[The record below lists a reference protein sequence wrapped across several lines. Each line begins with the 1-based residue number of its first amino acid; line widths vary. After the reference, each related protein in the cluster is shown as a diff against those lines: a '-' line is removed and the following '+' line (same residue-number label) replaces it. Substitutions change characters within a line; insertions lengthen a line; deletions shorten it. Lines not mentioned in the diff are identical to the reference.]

1 MDLFYLKKYFR
12 FVKKQPMNIEVK
24 LLEIATYTLPAIITG
39 GVAFGL
45 LHKFFKNEENKRKF
59 ELLRENQRL
68 GLPIRLQAYERI
80 VLFLERINPI
90 NLMMRVEPNTLDPQS
105 YATLLVHTIQTE
117 YEHNIAQQIYFTQ
130 ESWEIIL
137 KAKNSIITQIRRF
150 SIEGEVKSGEELRT
164 KLLQELTQTESAS
177 AVAIG
182 FIKEEL
188 KRIF

>member
-1 MDLFYLKKYFR
+1 MELFYLKKYFR
-12 FVKKQPMNIEVK
+12 FVKKQSMNIEVK

-45 LHKFFKNEENKRKF
+45 LHKFFKNEENNRKF

-90 NLMMRVEPNTLDPQS
+90 NLMMRVEPNSLDPQS

-150 SIEGEVKSGEELRT
+150 SIEGEVASGEELRT

-177 AVAIG
+177 AVAIS

-188 KRIF
+188 KRVF

>member
-12 FVKKQPMNIEVK
+12 FVKKQSMNIEVK

-80 VLFLERINPI
+80 VVFLERINPI
-90 NLMMRVEPNTLDPQS
+90 NLMMRVEPNSLDAQN
-105 YATLLVHTIQTE
+105 YATLLIHTIQTE
-117 YEHNIAQQIYFTQ
+117 YEHNIAQQIYFTH

-177 AVAIG
+177 AVAIS

-188 KRIF
+188 KRVF

>member
-12 FVKKQPMNIEVK
+12 FVKKQSMNIEVK

-90 NLMMRVEPNTLDPQS
+90 NLMMRVEPNSLDPQS

-150 SIEGEVKSGEELRT
+150 SIEGEVVSGEELRT

-177 AVAIG
+177 AVAIS

-188 KRIF
+188 KRVF

>member
-12 FVKKQPMNIEVK
+12 FVKKQSMNIEVK
-24 LLEIATYTLPAIITG
+24 ILEIATYTLPAIITG

-90 NLMMRVEPNTLDPQS
+90 NLMMRVEPNGLDPQS

-150 SIEGEVKSGEELRT
+150 SIEGEVASGEELRT

-177 AVAIG
+177 AVAIS

-188 KRIF
+188 KRVF

>member
-12 FVKKQPMNIEVK
+12 FVKKQSMNIEVK
-24 LLEIATYTLPAIITG
+24 ILEIATYTLPAIITG

-150 SIEGEVKSGEELRT
+150 SIEGEVASGEELRT

>member
-1 MDLFYLKKYFR
+1 
-12 FVKKQPMNIEVK
+12 MNIEAK

-39 GVAFGL
+39 GVAYGL

-90 NLMMRVEPNTLDPQS
+90 NLMMRVEPSSLDPQS

-137 KAKNSIITQIRRF
+137 KAKSSIITH
-150 SIEGEVKSGEELRT
+150 
-164 KLLQELTQTESAS
+164 
-177 AVAIG
+177 
-182 FIKEEL
+182 
-188 KRIF
+188 

>member
-1 MDLFYLKKYFR
+1 
-12 FVKKQPMNIEVK
+12 MNIEVK

-90 NLMMRVEPNTLDPQS
+90 NLMMRVEPNSLDPQS
-105 YATLLVHTIQTE
+105 YATLLAHTIQTE

-150 SIEGEVKSGEELRT
+150 SIEGEVASGEELRT

-177 AVAIG
+177 AVAIS

-188 KRIF
+188 KRVF

>member
-12 FVKKQPMNIEVK
+12 FVKKLAMNIEVK
-24 LLEIATYTLPAIITG
+24 ILEIATYTLPAIITG

-90 NLMMRVEPNTLDPQS
+90 NLMMRVEPNSLDPQS

-117 YEHNIAQQIYFTQ
+117 YEHNIAQQIYFTP

-150 SIEGEVKSGEELRT
+150 SMEGEVKSGEELRT

-177 AVAIG
+177 AVAIS

-188 KRIF
+188 KRVF

>member
-12 FVKKQPMNIEVK
+12 FVKKQSMNIEVK
-24 LLEIATYTLPAIITG
+24 ILEIATYTLPAIITG

-90 NLMMRVEPNTLDPQS
+90 NLMMRVEPNGLDPQS

-150 SIEGEVKSGEELRT
+150 SIESEVASGEELRT

-177 AVAIG
+177 AVAIS

-188 KRIF
+188 KRVF

>member
-12 FVKKQPMNIEVK
+12 FVKKQSMNIEVK
-24 LLEIATYTLPAIITG
+24 ILEIATYTLPAIITG
-39 GVAFGL
+39 GVVYGL
-45 LHKFFKNEENKRKF
+45 LHKFFKNEESKRKF

-90 NLMMRVEPNTLDPQS
+90 NLMMRVEPNSLDAQN
-105 YATLLVHTIQTE
+105 YATLLIHTIQTE
-117 YEHNIAQQIYFTQ
+117 YEHNIAQQIYFTH

-150 SIEGEVKSGEELRT
+150 SIEGEVASGEELRT

-177 AVAIG
+177 AVAIS

-188 KRIF
+188 KRVF

>member
-12 FVKKQPMNIEVK
+12 FVKKQSMNIEVK

-45 LHKFFKNEENKRKF
+45 LQKFFKNEENKRKF

-150 SIEGEVKSGEELRT
+150 SIEGEVASGEELRT

-177 AVAIG
+177 AVAIS

-188 KRIF
+188 KRVF

>member
-1 MDLFYLKKYFR
+1 
-12 FVKKQPMNIEVK
+12 MNIEAK

-90 NLMMRVEPNTLDPQS
+90 NLMMRVEPSSLDPQS

-150 SIEGEVKSGEELRT
+150 SIEEEVKSGEELRT

-188 KRIF
+188 KRVF

>member
-12 FVKKQPMNIEVK
+12 FVKKQSMNIEVK
-24 LLEIATYTLPAIITG
+24 ILEIATYTLPAIITG

-45 LHKFFKNEENKRKF
+45 LQKFFKNEENKRKF

-80 VLFLERINPI
+80 VLFLERINPV
-90 NLMMRVEPNTLDPQS
+90 NLMMRVEPNSLDPQS

-150 SIEGEVKSGEELRT
+150 SIEGEVASGEELRT

-177 AVAIG
+177 AVAIS

-188 KRIF
+188 KRVF

>member
-12 FVKKQPMNIEVK
+12 FVKKQSMNIEVK

-90 NLMMRVEPNTLDPQS
+90 NLMMRVEPNSLDAQN
-105 YATLLVHTIQTE
+105 YATLLIHTIQTE
-117 YEHNIAQQIYFTQ
+117 YEHNIAQQIYFTH

-150 SIEGEVKSGEELRT
+150 SFEGEVKSGEELRT

-177 AVAIG
+177 AVAIS

-188 KRIF
+188 KRVF

>member
-12 FVKKQPMNIEVK
+12 FVKKQSMNIEVK
-24 LLEIATYTLPAIITG
+24 ILEIATYTLPAIITG
-39 GVAFGL
+39 GVVFGL

-117 YEHNIAQQIYFTQ
+117 YEHNIAQQVYFTQ

-177 AVAIG
+177 AVAIS

-188 KRIF
+188 KRVF

>member
-12 FVKKQPMNIEVK
+12 FVKKQSMNIEVK
-24 LLEIATYTLPAIITG
+24 ILEIATYTLPAIITG

-68 GLPIRLQAYERI
+68 ALPIRLQAYERI

-90 NLMMRVEPNTLDPQS
+90 NLMMRVEPNGLDPQS

-150 SIEGEVKSGEELRT
+150 SIEGEVASGEELRT

-177 AVAIG
+177 AVAIS

-188 KRIF
+188 KRVF

>member
-12 FVKKQPMNIEVK
+12 FVKKQSMNIEVK
-24 LLEIATYTLPAIITG
+24 ILEIATYTLPAIITG

-137 KAKNSIITQIRRF
+137 KAKNSIVTQIRRF

>member
-12 FVKKQPMNIEVK
+12 FVKKQSMNIEVK

-59 ELLRENQRL
+59 ELLRDNQRL

-90 NLMMRVEPNTLDPQS
+90 NLMMRVEPNSLDPQS

-150 SIEGEVKSGEELRT
+150 SIEGEVASGEELRT

-177 AVAIG
+177 AVAIS

-188 KRIF
+188 KRVF

>member
-1 MDLFYLKKYFR
+1 MVLFYLKKYFR
-12 FVKKQPMNIEVK
+12 FVKKQAMNIEVK
-24 LLEIATYTLPAIITG
+24 ILEIATYTLPAIITG

-90 NLMMRVEPNTLDPQS
+90 NLMMRVEPNSLDPQS

-117 YEHNIAQQIYFTQ
+117 YEHNIAQQIYFTP

-164 KLLQELTQTESAS
+164 KLLHELTQTESAS

-182 FIKEEL
+182 IIKEEL
-188 KRIF
+188 KRVF

>member
-12 FVKKQPMNIEVK
+12 FVKKQSMNIEVK
-24 LLEIATYTLPAIITG
+24 ILEIATYTLPAIITG
-39 GVAFGL
+39 GVAYGL

-90 NLMMRVEPNTLDPQS
+90 NLMMRVEPNSLDAQN
-105 YATLLVHTIQTE
+105 YATLLIHTIQTE
-117 YEHNIAQQIYFTQ
+117 YEHNIAQQIYFTH

-188 KRIF
+188 KRVF

>member
-12 FVKKQPMNIEVK
+12 FVKKQSMNIEVK

-90 NLMMRVEPNTLDPQS
+90 NLMMRVEPSTLDPQS

-188 KRIF
+188 KRVF

>member
-12 FVKKQPMNIEVK
+12 FVKKQSMNIEVK
-24 LLEIATYTLPAIITG
+24 ILEIATYTLPAIITG
-39 GVAFGL
+39 GVAFSL

-90 NLMMRVEPNTLDPQS
+90 NLMMRVEPNSLDAQN
-105 YATLLVHTIQTE
+105 YATLLIHTIQTE
-117 YEHNIAQQIYFTQ
+117 YEHNIAQQIYFTH

-150 SIEGEVKSGEELRT
+150 SIEGEVASGEELRT

-177 AVAIG
+177 AVAIS

-188 KRIF
+188 KRVF

>member
-12 FVKKQPMNIEVK
+12 FVKKQSMNIEVK

-90 NLMMRVEPNTLDPQS
+90 NLMMRVEPNSLDPQS

-150 SIEGEVKSGEELRT
+150 SIEGEVYSGEELRT

-177 AVAIG
+177 AVAIS

-188 KRIF
+188 KRVF

>member
-12 FVKKQPMNIEVK
+12 FVKKQSMNIEVK

-45 LHKFFKNEENKRKF
+45 LHKFFKKEENKRKF

-90 NLMMRVEPNTLDPQS
+90 NLMMRVEPNSLDAQN
-105 YATLLVHTIQTE
+105 YATLLIHTIQTE
-117 YEHNIAQQIYFTQ
+117 YEHNIAQQIYFTH

-177 AVAIG
+177 AVAIS

-188 KRIF
+188 KRVF

>member
-12 FVKKQPMNIEVK
+12 FVKKQSMNIEVK

-90 NLMMRVEPNTLDPQS
+90 NLMMRVEPNSLDAQN
-105 YATLLVHTIQTE
+105 YATLLIHTIQTE
-117 YEHNIAQQIYFTQ
+117 YEHNIAQQIYFTH
-130 ESWEIIL
+130 ENWEIIL

-177 AVAIG
+177 AVAIS

-188 KRIF
+188 KRVF

>member
-90 NLMMRVEPNTLDPQS
+90 NLMMRVEPSSLDSQS

>member
-12 FVKKQPMNIEVK
+12 FVKKQSMNIEVK
-24 LLEIATYTLPAIITG
+24 ILEIATYTLPAIITG

-90 NLMMRVEPNTLDPQS
+90 NLMMRVEPNSLDPQS

-164 KLLQELTQTESAS
+164 KLLQEFTQTESAS
-177 AVAIG
+177 AVAIS

-188 KRIF
+188 KRVF

>member
-12 FVKKQPMNIEVK
+12 FVKKLAMNIEVK

-39 GVAFGL
+39 GVTFGL

-59 ELLRENQRL
+59 ELLRENQHL

-90 NLMMRVEPNTLDPQS
+90 NLMMRVEPNRLDPQS

-117 YEHNIAQQIYFTQ
+117 YEHNIAQQIYFTP

-177 AVAIG
+177 AVAIS

-188 KRIF
+188 KRVF

>member
-12 FVKKQPMNIEVK
+12 FVKKQSMNIEVK
-24 LLEIATYTLPAIITG
+24 ILEIATYTLPAIITG

-45 LHKFFKNEENKRKF
+45 LQKFFKNEENKRKF

-90 NLMMRVEPNTLDPQS
+90 NLMMRVEPNSLDPQS

-137 KAKNSIITQIRRF
+137 KAKNSIVTQIRRF
-150 SIEGEVKSGEELRT
+150 SIEGEVASGEELRT

-177 AVAIG
+177 AVAIS

-188 KRIF
+188 KRVF

>member
-12 FVKKQPMNIEVK
+12 FVKKQSMNIEVK
-24 LLEIATYTLPAIITG
+24 ILEIATYTLPAIITG

-45 LHKFFKNEENKRKF
+45 LQKFFKNEENKRKF

-90 NLMMRVEPNTLDPQS
+90 NLMMRVEPNGLDPQS

-150 SIEGEVKSGEELRT
+150 SIEGEVASGEELRT

-177 AVAIG
+177 AVAIS

-188 KRIF
+188 KRVF

>member
-12 FVKKQPMNIEVK
+12 FVKKQAMNIEVK
-24 LLEIATYTLPAIITG
+24 ILEIATYTLPAIITG

-117 YEHNIAQQIYFTQ
+117 YEHNIAQQVYFTQ

-137 KAKNSIITQIRRF
+137 KAKNSVITQIRRF

>member
-12 FVKKQPMNIEVK
+12 FVKKQSMNIEVK
-24 LLEIATYTLPAIITG
+24 ILEIATYTLPAIITG

-90 NLMMRVEPNTLDPQS
+90 NLMMRVEPNGLNPQS

-150 SIEGEVKSGEELRT
+150 SIEGEVASGEELRT

-177 AVAIG
+177 AVAIS

-188 KRIF
+188 KRVF

>member
-12 FVKKQPMNIEVK
+12 FVKKQSMNIEVK
-24 LLEIATYTLPAIITG
+24 ILEIATYTLPAIITG

-90 NLMMRVEPNTLDPQS
+90 NLMMRVEPNSLDPQS

-150 SIEGEVKSGEELRT
+150 SIEGEVASGEELRT

-177 AVAIG
+177 AVAIS

-188 KRIF
+188 KRVF

>member
-12 FVKKQPMNIEVK
+12 FVKKQSMNIEVK
-24 LLEIATYTLPAIITG
+24 ILEIATYTLPAIITG
-39 GVAFGL
+39 GVAYGL
-45 LHKFFKNEENKRKF
+45 LHKFFKNEESKRKF

-90 NLMMRVEPNTLDPQS
+90 NLMMRVEPNSLDAQN
-105 YATLLVHTIQTE
+105 YATLLIHTIQTE
-117 YEHNIAQQIYFTQ
+117 YEHNIAQQIYFTH

-150 SIEGEVKSGEELRT
+150 SIEGEVASGEELRT

-177 AVAIG
+177 AVAIS

-188 KRIF
+188 KRVF

>member
-12 FVKKQPMNIEVK
+12 FVKKQSMNIEVK

-90 NLMMRVEPNTLDPQS
+90 NLMMRVEPNSLDAQN
-105 YATLLVHTIQTE
+105 YATLLIHTIQTE

-177 AVAIG
+177 AVAIS

-188 KRIF
+188 KRVF

>member
-12 FVKKQPMNIEVK
+12 FVKKLAMNIEVK
-24 LLEIATYTLPAIITG
+24 ILEIATYTLPAIITG

-68 GLPIRLQAYERI
+68 GLPIRLEAYERI

-90 NLMMRVEPNTLDPQS
+90 NLMMRVEPNSLDPQS

-117 YEHNIAQQIYFTQ
+117 YEHNIAQQIYFTP

-188 KRIF
+188 KRVF